1 LNSHYSIAPNKLSH
15 TFLRHIIFAFSQRNA
30 EKDNAEV
37 SDLIKRKALKTKA
50 VFPREKQEK
59 FEEAEALF
67 NPRVPGR
74 VITYPSMTSLISIH
88 PSIQRLKIVPEKK
101 RGVSSRTS

>member
-15 TFLRHIIFAFSQRNA
+15 TFLRYIIFAFSQRNA

-50 VFPREKQEK
+50 VFPRESKK
-59 FEEAEALF
+59 
-67 NPRVPGR
+67 N
-74 VITYPSMTSLISIH
+74 
-88 PSIQRLKIVPEKK
+88 LKKPKPFSTPEYLA
-101 RGVSSRTS
+101 V